1 MAAVLGVIVAS
12 AVFALMH
19 VVGAGPQALIGTFF
33 FGLLAGTLT
42 ATTGRIGGAV
52 VAHVVFNGIAVLLM
66 WPY

>member
-1 MAAVLGVIVAS
+1 MLGVIVAS

-42 ATTGRIGGAV
+42 AATGRIGGAV